1 MVTMRGGVWHN
12 FTELFVNSASAH
24 IISRG
29 CKESYSESCSESYS
43 NVIFSIICKKR
54 VSSNSFWRFPSITGN
69 DWRAA
74 HRPLW
79 MAAITVPWPFRSH
92 TNKEIYDLVQCA
104 IKVHVVIPSTFTAR
118 SGYAALLLQVYSLL
132 VEKQLLVFL
141 GGKQEKAE
149 VVRECGWEKQVG

>member
-1 MVTMRGGVWHN
+1 MRGGVWHN
-12 FTELFVNSASAH
+12 ITELFVSAH
-24 IISRG
+24 YFLRRLNW
-29 CKESYSESCSESYS
+29 SESYS
-43 NVIFSIICKKR
+43 NIVLSMIVEKKKKTL
-54 VSSNSFWRFPSITGN
+54 SSNSFWRFPSLTGK
-69 DWRAA
+69 DWGAA

-92 TNKEIYDLVQCA
+92 TNKEIYGLVQCA
-104 IKVHVVIPSTFTAR
+104 IKANVVISSTFTAH

-149 VVRECGWEKQVG
+149 MVRECGWEQQVG